1 MGLGVC
7 WESEGWKGKGGGME
21 RWVVGGMGGWLYLYR
36 AAWKENHT
44 KTVRSAKMISKSIQ
58 VPNHW

>member
-36 AAWKENHT
+36 AAWNKNHT
-44 KTVRSAKMISKSIQ
+44 KNSA
-58 VPNHW
+58 